1 MQTNQKVAFVTGGTR
16 GIGRAIVEKLAQE
29 GYIVGFS
36 YVSSDE
42 KANAMVEEI
51 KAKGQNVF
59 AMKFDVKDSE
69 KVAEAFDKI
78 YEEYENIDVLVN
90 NAGITRDKLFIKM
103 KEADFDDVIDTN
115 LKGIF
120 NCTKQV
126 ARKMTKKRSGR
137 IISLSSLAGLVG
149 NVGQTNYSA
158 SKAGVI
164 GMTRTLAAELGP
176 YSITVN
182 AIAPGFIQTDM
193 TDAIPEKIKAK
204 IVDAIPLRSVGQP
217 KDIADTVAFLAGESA
232 RYITGQVISVDGG
245 LSSI

>member
-42 KANAMVEEI
+42 KANAMVEEL

-137 IISLSSLAGLVG
+137 IISLSS
-149 NVGQTNYSA
+149 
-158 SKAGVI
+158 KAGVI